1 MPPEGE
7 VQSPGHWSVRKFP
20 TLVILD
26 FIVLDSQGADELM
39 KEFAKLG
46 AYVLRS
52 DANEKGIIQPNLI

>member
-39 KEFAKLG
+39 KEFA
-46 AYVLRS
+46 
-52 DANEKGIIQPNLI
+52 NLDQ

>member
-7 VQSPGHWSVRKFP
+7 VQSPGHWSVRKVP

-39 KEFAKLG
+39 KEFA
-46 AYVLRS
+46 
-52 DANEKGIIQPNLI
+52 NLDQ